1 MPNYKGPSMLRRPC
15 TVNNGTLDL
24 INNVEDIVVFKVFFN
39 SDNETPAVEIMNMD
53 FNIIL
58 DQTKLLRLL

>member
-1 MPNYKGPSMLRRPC
+1 MQRWSC

-24 INNVEDIVVFKVFFN
+24 INNVEDIVVFKVFLN

>member
-1 MPNYKGPSMLRRPC
+1 MLRWSC

-58 DQTKLLRLL
+58 DQTKLLRVL